1 MDNHKISE
9 GMKKQV
15 AALDE
20 KGYQTN
26 AERLAVIAATV
37 LGTLSDESV
46 LELLAERRTLEKEN
60 AAYEKE
66 RDEKQQQ
73 AQAAAAERQSIEQEL
88 AELNASIT
96 PDKDDDAL
104 LALVA
109 ERKKLEAK
117 LAALGEP
124 EEIAVTD
131 PVPEAEASEPTKEKP
146 AEEPEKIIESPVAEE
161 VVEAKEEP
169 VEVSKPEPVV
179 VAPVESE
186 KETKNDEKEP
196 KKVVDERIGEER
208 INMTT
213 SSSDAKEFLQLLS
226 ENPDDALSRL
236 ESLPDELKKD
246 KGFMLKV
253 AAVDPAYAMHYAD
266 AKTLK
271 KNEEFNVKIAS
282 LNNPRNSGNPL
293 AEMLSEARTAP
304 VVMAA
309 VKNDFRN
316 LRYAMP
322 DMEGYAD
329 MLEIAK
335 KQAREKVKSLGQAVD
350 LRMFLPKALRDDQAF
365 LEEAEQIIKDLK
377 KKEA

>member
-1 MDNHKISE
+1 
-9 GMKKQV
+9 MKKQV

-20 KGYQTN
+20 KGYQSN
-26 AERLAVIAATV
+26 ADRLSVIAGTV
-37 LGTLSDESV
+37 LGELSDEAV

-60 AAYEKE
+60 AAYTQE
-66 RDEKQQQ
+66 RDEKHQK
-73 AQAAAAERQSIEQEL
+73 AMAAAAERQAIEQEL
-88 AELNASIT
+88 TELNASIT
-96 PDKDDDAL
+96 PDKDDDTL

-124 EEIAVTD
+124 EEAAVAD
-131 PVPEAEASEPTKEKP
+131 PTPEAKVEKSPEDPEKNTELPVTESGKVSEEKEHPAEASEP
-146 AEEPEKIIESPVAEE
+146 EP
-161 VVEAKEEP
+161 VVEATIPEIIEIAPEKEKKEE
-169 VEVSKPEPVV
+169 K
-179 VAPVESE
+179 
-186 KETKNDEKEP
+186 TP
-196 KKVVDERIGEER
+196 KKVLDERIGEER
-208 INMTT
+208 INLVT
-213 SSSDAKEFLQLLS
+213 SSADAKEFLELLS
-226 ENPDDALSRL
+226 TSPDDALSRL
-236 ESLPDELKKD
+236 EGLPDELKKD

-253 AAVDPAYAMHYAD
+253 AEVDPAYAMHYAD

-377 KKEA
+377 GKQESQA

>member
-1 MDNHKISE
+1 
-9 GMKKQV
+9 MKKQV

-20 KGYQTN
+20 KGYQAN
-26 AERLAVIAATV
+26 AERLAAIAATV

-60 AAYEKE
+60 TAYEKE

-88 AELNASIT
+88 AELNTSIT
-96 PDKDDDAL
+96 PDKDDDTL

-109 ERKKLEAK
+109 ERKKLEVK

-131 PVPEAEASEPTKEKP
+131 PVPEAEASEPTEEKP
-146 AEEPEKIIESPVAEE
+146 AEELEKAIDVPVVEE
-161 VVEAKEEP
+161 VVEIKEEP
-169 VEVSKPEPVV
+169 VEEAKPEPVV
-179 VAPVESE
+179 ETVAPAVAEVEPKE
-186 KETKNDEKEP
+186 ETKNDEKEP

-213 SSSDAKEFLQLLS
+213 SSSDAKEFFQLLS

>member
-1 MDNHKISE
+1 
-9 GMKKQV
+9 MKKQV

-20 KGYQTN
+20 KGYQAN
-26 AERLAVIAATV
+26 AERLAAIAATV

-60 AAYEKE
+60 TAYEKE

-88 AELNASIT
+88 AELNTSIT
-96 PDKDDDAL
+96 PDKDDDTL

-109 ERKKLEAK
+109 ERKKLEVK

-131 PVPEAEASEPTKEKP
+131 PVPEAEASEPTEEKP
-146 AEEPEKIIESPVAEE
+146 AEELEKAIDVPVVEE
-161 VVEAKEEP
+161 VVEIKEEP
-169 VEVSKPEPVV
+169 VEEAKPEPVV
-179 VAPVESE
+179 ETVAPAVAEVEPKE
-186 KETKNDEKEP
+186 ETKNDEKEP

-208 INMTT
+208 INMIT